1 MGFGEG
7 GDQVAPL
14 GVAVIGGL
22 LFSMF
27 STLVF
32 LPLIYRSLV
41 GKRRFVSVSLDPN
54 DKQSKYFEKN

>member
-1 MGFGEG
+1 
-7 GDQVAPL
+7 
-14 GVAVIGGL
+14 VAVIGGL

-27 STLVF
+27 STLIF

-54 DKQSKYFEKN
+54 DNQSKYFEKN